1 MSKVTVVRLLTAI
14 MLATAVV
21 MLIGGAVP
29 PGVSWT

>member
-1 MSKVTVVRLLTAI
+1 MLKVMVARLLMAI
-14 MLATAVV
+14 VLITPVI